1 MGEDTGRTEFR
12 VMGKPP
18 PGRNGHTATLARR
31 ARRVEGEED
40 AGRVLVGGPEQL
52 AGQLDGMVVSD
63 AVQNDV
69 IENLEDELGEISAE
83 RVWDLSIH
91 HMYD

>member
-31 ARRVEGEED
+31 AREEED
-40 AGRVLVGGPEQL
+40 AGRVFVGGPEQL

-91 HMYD
+91 HISMYD